1 MAKSWELTEEQKAEF
16 NERSRQIGSQ
26 FDPETGKRK
35 SDVEDVDGT
44 NEDEQIGQR
53 ERDITK
59 EADDDNVR

>member
-1 MAKSWELTEEQKAEF
+1 MAKSWELTEEQKAEM
-16 NERSRQIGSQ
+16 NERLRDVGSQ
-26 FDPETGKRK
+26 FDQETGRRK
-35 SDVEDVDGT
+35 SEVEDVDGT